1 VKIVHLYDGHEKV
14 YDGQGSVPDVVW
26 NLARGAACRGHDVTV
41 VERQWSGLSRRASHE
56 RVEFRRLALRTG
68 TDEPWTRIP
77 YEMVS
82 SPVGA
87 TRLLID
93 RTNFAFHAL
102 TRLRRLES
110 DVIHVH
116 LPFAANV
123 LATVSRTVRRKTVY
137 TAHLG
142 ETEKRVTRPAFS
154 PDVFLAKRVARTVAL
169 NPEMCQAFQDR
180 GVPGDRLVVVPN
192 GVDIERFDDVNPD
205 DVTDVRDRYRV
216 TAAPVVLFVGTVTPR
231 KGVLELVEAAES
243 VVRRCEGVH
252 FLIVGDTELEPD
264 YVGQVEETVG
274 TAAIEDSV
282 TLTGFVSEEE
292 LLACYELADLFVLP
306 SSEEGSSVAVTE
318 AMAAGLPVVGSRIDG
333 IRQQVDHGTHGL
345 LVDPGDVT
353 GLAESISRL
362 VSNDRARHDMADA
375 IESRARSLS
384 WERVTDRMLDVYAEV
399 AGCGT

>member
-1 VKIVHLYDGHEKV
+1 MNIVHVYDGHEKV

-26 NLARGAACRGHDVTV
+26 SLASRAADRGHDVTV
-41 VERQWSGLSRRASHE
+41 LERQWAGLPRRASHE
-56 RVEFRRLALRTG
+56 GVEFRRLRLRVG
-68 TDEPWTRIP
+68 ADEPWVDVP

-93 RTNFAFHAL
+93 RTDFALRAL
-102 TRLRRLES
+102 QRLRSLEI

-123 LATVSRTVRRKTVY
+123 IATVSRSIREKTVY

-142 ETEKRVTRPAFS
+142 ETEKRVTKPVFS

-169 NPEMCQAFQDR
+169 NPEMRAAFEDR
-180 GVPGDRLVVVPN
+180 GVPSDRLVVVPN
-192 GVDIERFDDVNPD
+192 GVDVKRFEAVDRDDVD
-205 DVTDVRDRYRV
+205 ELRDEYDID
-216 TAAPVVLFVGTVTPR
+216 TGPVVLFVGTVTPR
-231 KGVLELVEAAES
+231 KGVIELIEAAERTIEDNED
-243 VVRRCEGVH
+243 VR

-264 YVGQVEETVG
+264 YVEEIKE
-274 TAAIEDSV
+274 AIATTGIDDHV
-282 TLTGFVSEEE
+282 TLTGFVSERE

-306 SSEEGSSVAVTE
+306 SYEEGSSVAVTE

-333 IRQQVDHGTHGL
+333 IRQQVDDGTHGS

-353 GLAESISRL
+353 ALAECISRL
-362 VSNDRARHDMADA
+362 VANEATRRDMAEA
-375 IESRARSLS
+375 IESRAESLS
-384 WERVTDRMLDVYAEV
+384 WEQVTDRMLDVYAEV
-399 AGCGT
+399 AACET

>member
-1 VKIVHLYDGHEKV
+1 MNVVHLYDGHERV
-14 YDGQGSVPDVVW
+14 YDGRGSVPDVVW
-26 NLARGAACRGHDVTV
+26 SLATRTAGRGHEVTV
-41 VERQWSGLSRRASHE
+41 IERKWAGLPTGAEHGDVAFSR
-56 RVEFRRLALRTG
+56 LDLRTG
-68 TDEPWTRIP
+68 ADEPWENIP
-77 YEMVS
+77 YNMIGSIPGTV
-82 SPVGA
+82 
-87 TRLLID
+87 RLLLD
-93 RTNFAFHAL
+93 RVNFARRAYS
-102 TRLRRLES
+102 RLRSLNY
-110 DVIHVH
+110 DVVHVH

-123 LATVSRTVRRKTVY
+123 LVTVAPWLRDRMVY

-142 ETEKRVTRPAFS
+142 ETESRVEEPTVS
-154 PDVFLAKRVARTVAL
+154 PDVYLAKRTARTIAL
-169 NPEMCQAFQDR
+169 NPKIRRAFADR
-180 GVPGDRLVVVPN
+180 GVSRDRLAVVPN
-192 GVDIERFDDVNPD
+192 GVDVSRF
-205 DVTDVRDRYRV
+205 TDIDTEAVASVREAYDI
-216 TAAPVVLFVGTVTPR
+216 TGDPVVLFVGTLTPR
-231 KGVLELVEAAES
+231 KGVTELVEAAARVLSRHGGPE
-243 VVRRCEGVH
+243 
-252 FLIVGDTELEPD
+252 LLLVGRTDLEPQ
-264 YVGQVEETVG
+264 YVERVRETLTTEEV
-274 TAAIEDSV
+274 ADRV